1 MFKTSDDVLMDWEKE
16 MMLKWHFLHS
26 DFLEICSESLPVT
39 LMYKVSISK
48 GNYIEIAKLR
58 FLNSADDI
66 DKVESIHFQ

>member
-16 MMLKWHFLHS
+16 MMLKWHFFN
-26 DFLEICSESLPVT
+26 FLEICSESLSVT

>member
-16 MMLKWHFLHS
+16 MMLKWHFFN
-26 DFLEICSESLPVT
+26 FLEICSESLPVT
-39 LMYKVSISK
+39 LMYKVSTSK